1 MASHMPAADSPNQS
15 TLLEDALRTALAA
28 GVALTEPVR
37 RFMEA
42 TFGDA
47 SPDAL
52 QALLDDESDAER
64 DSLLDLLFFPDDAL
78 QAALEPILAKHALS
92 KGDVARLADRLK
104 AEPAMAGFVFPGSQ
118 VPVTAALP
126 TFGVDAFLG
135 RLNLTWQPATAL
147 EAVLE
152 QVDARPLSPNGDS
165 RDGYLRLRVW
175 LRNAALMQTPVPV
188 RFLCDFL
195 TRRPPDDAAFVD
207 QLQFSLVF
215 LKEHE
220 DAANLYTALMNRKK
234 FIFRHLMNA
243 RRSAARAAR
252 SNMETLVMTG
262 VRIPHFDVLQGER
275 TLALIDAIAMA
286 VYGRTEPLEGAPREV
301 DLGEHAEG
309 LNPAELIRRLS

>member
-1 MASHMPAADSPNQS
+1 MSAHMSALGPANRSSP
-15 TLLEDALRTALAA
+15 LEDVLRTALAD
-28 GVALTEPVR
+28 GVALTAPVR

-47 SPDAL
+47 SPAAL
-52 QALLDDESDAER
+52 QALLEDESDAER
-64 DSLLDLLFFPDDAL
+64 DSLLDLLFFPDDTL

-92 KGDVARLADRLK
+92 KGDVARLAARLK
-104 AEPAMAGFVFPGSQ
+104 AEPAMAHFLFPGTQ

-126 TFGVDAFLG
+126 AFGVDAFLG
-135 RLNLTWQPATAL
+135 RLNLTWQPAAAL

-175 LRNAALMQTPVPV
+175 LRNAALRQTPVPV

-195 TRRPPDDAAFVD
+195 TRRPLDDAAFVD

-220 DAANLYTALMNRKK
+220 GAVNLYTALMDRKK
-234 FIFRHLMNA
+234 FIFRHLMDA

-262 VRIPHFDVLQGER
+262 VRTPHFDVPRAER
-275 TLALIDAIAMA
+275 TLARIDAIAMA

-309 LNPAELIRRLS
+309 LGPAELIRRLS